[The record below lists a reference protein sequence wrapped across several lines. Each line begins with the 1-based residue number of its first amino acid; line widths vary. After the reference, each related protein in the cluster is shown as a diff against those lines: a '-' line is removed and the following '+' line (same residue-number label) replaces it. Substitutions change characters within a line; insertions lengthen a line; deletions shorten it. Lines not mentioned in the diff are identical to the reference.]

1 MRLRSSFHKPVDGG
15 TEVFDGVFVAGGNR
29 VHHAVAHMVLQNHLA
44 GVVQG
49 RADSSQ
55 LHQDFRTVVTLFH
68 HPLHLLQVADGPCQT
83 VDHGFLILVD
93 MAVGMGNAMGM
104 MPGVVVFVVMVMMMV
119 IVSMA
124 VRMVVLMFMF
134 MEMLMVCGHS
144 HTPLSFG

>member
-1 MRLRSSFHKPVDGG
+1 
-15 TEVFDGVFVAGGNR
+15 
-29 VHHAVAHMVLQNHLA
+29 MVLQNHLA

-68 HPLHLLQVADGPCQT
+68 HPLHLFQVADGPCQT

-104 MPGVVVFVVMVMMMV
+104 MPGVVVFVVMVMIMMMV

-124 VRMVVLMFMF
+124 VRMVVLMFMFMF